1 MKMRRNAKWL
11 PHQTKKKLTSI
22 YAGDVDDEVQL
33 RRYRAAI
40 VCGWEV
46 PEFANGRQQFSLNC
60 CAYLTTDDP
69 RIGHMTSGIDGKFH
83 CDQLLEMRRQ
93 LSRGNVR
100 EFSRRVN
107 SQPIIVRIMEAVE
120 LADSDAVNH
129 PRCRTLCVLTQDF

>member
-1 MKMRRNAKWL
+1 MPSGFRIR
-11 PHQTKKKLTSI
+11 QKKLTSI

-129 PRCRTLCVLTQDF
+129 PRCRTLRVLTQDF